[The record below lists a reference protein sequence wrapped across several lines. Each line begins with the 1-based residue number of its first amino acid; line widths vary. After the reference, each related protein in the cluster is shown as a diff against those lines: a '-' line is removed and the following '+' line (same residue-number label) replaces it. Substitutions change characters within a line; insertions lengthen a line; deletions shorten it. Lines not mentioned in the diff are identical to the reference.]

1 MKRRRLENEGR
12 LKLLSGMIAI
22 VVASA
27 GLGMRAQDLILTNP
41 LNVDRTQEVI
51 EIPLQPVL
59 DQLHALPGLASAIV
73 AVDAATGQRV
83 PDQAFA
89 DTIDA
94 EPNKLLLL
102 VQLPAHGTKRII
114 FHIDLD
120 SPQLRTQVFG
130 REAAERK
137 DDFAWENEVVAYRI
151 YGPALEATGEITSG
165 IDVWSKRI
173 PNFVIDNFYK
183 RDAEGARK
191 HDPSLS
197 YHQDNGRGLDSYYVG
212 PTRGCGGT
220 AVFADG
226 KLMVSKNYT
235 KLRIL
240 GNGPIRFSFE
250 VTYAPWNA
258 NGVMVTETKRVTL
271 DAATHLNKIVST
283 YTFDGASP
291 LKLAAGI
298 AVHEGASAEF
308 PAHGSIA
315 AVWDT
320 PQIPSA
326 GRIATGL
333 VADPA
338 QHAKSVEA
346 AGHALL
352 VFTRRSGEPFT
363 YFAGS
368 GWSKADMPTAQ
379 AWNDYLKL
387 ELGQVEHP
395 VEVRWGKR

>member
-12 LKLLSGMIAI
+12 LKLLSGMVAI

-114 FHIDLD
+114 FHIDID

-165 IDVWSKRI
+165 IDVWSKRV

-183 RDAEGARK
+183 RDAEGART

-197 YHQDNGRGLDSYYVG
+197 YHKDNGRGLDSYYVG

-250 VTYAPWNA
+250 VTYAPWIANGLRGNA
-258 NGVMVTETKRVTL
+258 NGVMV
-271 DAATHLNKIVST
+271 
-283 YTFDGASP
+283 
-291 LKLAAGI
+291 
-298 AVHEGASAEF
+298 
-308 PAHGSIA
+308 
-315 AVWDT
+315 
-320 PQIPSA
+320 
-326 GRIATGL
+326 
-333 VADPA
+333 
-338 QHAKSVEA
+338 
-346 AGHALL
+346 
-352 VFTRRSGEPFT
+352 
-363 YFAGS
+363 
-368 GWSKADMPTAQ
+368 
-379 AWNDYLKL
+379 
-387 ELGQVEHP
+387 
-395 VEVRWGKR
+395 

>member
-1 MKRRRLENEGR
+1 ME
-12 LKLLSGMIAI
+12 LLDGIIAI

-27 GLGMRAQDLILTNP
+27 GLGMHAQDLILTNP
-41 LNVDRTQEVI
+41 LNVDRTQKVI
-51 EIPLQPVL
+51 EVPLQQVL
-59 DQLHALPGLASAIV
+59 EQLHAAPAKASAIV
-73 AVDAATGQRV
+73 AEDAATGQRV
-83 PDQAFA
+83 PDQVYAATFGA
-89 DTIDA
+89 APD
-94 EPNKLLLL
+94 KLLLL
-102 VQLPAHGTKRII
+102 VHFSAHGSQRIV
-114 FHIDLD
+114 FRVDPNA
-120 SPQLRTQVFG
+120 SPSRALVFG

-137 DDFAWENEVVAYRI
+137 DDFAWENELVAYRI

-183 RDAEGARK
+183 RDAEGART

-197 YHQDNGRGLDSYYVG
+197 YHKDNGQGLDSYEVG
-212 PTRGCGGT
+212 KSRGCGGT
-220 AVFADG
+220 GVFADG
-226 KLMVSKNYT
+226 KLIVSKNYSSI
-235 KLRIL
+235 RIL

-271 DAATHLNKIVST
+271 DAGTHLNKIEST
-283 YTFDGASP
+283 YTFDGAST
-291 LKLAAGI
+291 LDLAAGI
-298 AVHEGASAEF
+298 SVHEGASAEF

-315 AVWDT
+315 SVWDT

-338 QHAKSVEA
+338 QHAKTVEA
-346 AGHALL
+346 AGHALMI
-352 VFTRRSGEPFT
+352 FTRHSGEPFT

-379 AWNDYLKL
+379 AWNAYLKL
-387 ELGQVEHP
+387 ELEQVEHP
-395 VEVRWGKR
+395 VQVQWSKK

>member
-1 MKRRRLENEGR
+1 MLNG
-12 LKLLSGMIAI
+12 IVAI
-22 VVASA
+22 VVASIA
-27 GLGMRAQDLILTNP
+27 LGTHAQELILVNP

-51 EIPLQPVL
+51 ELPLQPVL

-73 AVDAATGQRV
+73 AVDAATGQPI
-83 PDQAFA
+83 PDQAFS

-94 EPNKLLLL
+94 APNKLLLL
-102 VQLPAHGTKRII
+102 VHLPAHATKRIV
-114 FHIDLD
+114 FHIDIKA
-120 SPQLRTQVFG
+120 PPLRSQVFG

-137 DDFAWENEVVAYRI
+137 DDFAWENELVAYRI

-197 YHQDNGRGLDSYYVG
+197 YHLDNGQGLDSYLVG
-212 PTRGCGGT
+212 PSRGCGGT
-220 AVFADG
+220 GVFADG
-226 KLMVSKNYT
+226 KLIVSKNYT
-235 KLRIL
+235 KLHIL

-250 VTYAPWNA
+250 VTYAPWSA

-271 DAATHLNKIVST
+271 DAGTHLNKIEST
-283 YTFDGASP
+283 YTFDAAST
-291 LKLAAGI
+291 LELAAGI
-298 AVHEGASAEF
+298 AIHEGASAEF

-315 AVWDT
+315 SVWDT
-320 PQIPSA
+320 PQLPSA

-333 VADPA
+333 VADPL

-352 VFTRRSGEPFT
+352 VFTRRSGEQFT

-368 GWSKADMPTAQ
+368 GWSKADMPTAH

-387 ELGQVEHP
+387 QLEQVEHP
-395 VEVRWGKR
+395 VQVLWGKR

>member
-1 MKRRRLENEGR
+1 MLR
-12 LKLLSGMIAI
+12 GMIAI

-27 GLGMRAQDLILTNP
+27 GLGMRAQELILTNP
-41 LNVDRTQEVI
+41 LNVDRTLEVI

-73 AVDAATGQRV
+73 AVDDATGQPV

-94 EPNKLLLL
+94 APDKLLLL
-102 VQLPAHGTKRII
+102 VQLSAHSTKRIV
-114 FHIDLD
+114 FHIDIKV
-120 SPQLRTQVFG
+120 PPLRAQVFG

-137 DDFAWENEVVAYRI
+137 DDFAWENELVAYRI

-183 RDAEGARK
+183 RDAEGART
-191 HDPSLS
+191 HDPALS
-197 YHQDNGRGLDSYYVG
+197 YHRDNGQGLDSYEVG
-212 PTRGCGGT
+212 KSRGCGGT
-220 AVFADG
+220 GVFTDG
-226 KLMVSKNYT
+226 KLIVSKNYSRI
-235 KLRIL
+235 RIL

-271 DAATHLNKIVST
+271 DADTHLNKIVST
-283 YTFDGASP
+283 YTFDGASA
-291 LKLAAGI
+291 LELAAGI

-315 AVWDT
+315 SVWDT

-333 VADPA
+333 VADPT

-363 YFAGS
+363 YYSGS

-387 ELGQVEHP
+387 QLELLEHP
-395 VEVRWGKR
+395 VEVKWNKR

>member
-1 MKRRRLENEGR
+1 MKF
-12 LKLLSGMIAI
+12 LSAFVTFVLFSGT
-22 VVASA
+22 
-27 GLGMRAQDLILTNP
+27 LRTHAQELILTNP

-51 EIPLQPVL
+51 EVPLQPVL

-73 AVDAATGQRV
+73 AVDAATGQPI

-89 DTIDA
+89 DTVGA

-102 VQLPAHGTKRII
+102 VQLPAHGTKRIV
-114 FHIDLD
+114 FHIDIKA
-120 SPQLRTQVFG
+120 PPLRAQVFG

-137 DDFAWENEVVAYRI
+137 DDFAWENELVAYRI

-183 RDAEGARK
+183 RDAEGART

-197 YHQDNGRGLDSYYVG
+197 YHKDNGQGLDSYEVG
-212 PTRGCGGT
+212 KSRGCGGT
-220 AVFADG
+220 GVFQDG
-226 KLMVSKNYT
+226 KLIVSNNYT
-235 KLRIL
+235 KLHIL

-271 DAATHLNKIVST
+271 DAGTHLNKIEST
-283 YTFDGASP
+283 YTFDGASA

-315 AVWDT
+315 SVWDT

-333 VADPA
+333 VADPV

-352 VFTRRSGEPFT
+352 VVTRRSGEHFT

-387 ELGQVEHP
+387 QLEQVEHP
-395 VEVRWGKR
+395 VQVQWSKR

>member
-1 MKRRRLENEGR
+1 MKIFSAL
-12 LKLLSGMIAI
+12 IAL
-22 VVASA
+22 VVALV
-27 GLGMRAQDLILTNP
+27 GQGTHAQELILVNP

-51 EIPLQPVL
+51 EVPLQQVL
-59 DQLHALPGLASAIV
+59 DQLHALPAQASAIV
-73 AVDAATGQRV
+73 AEHAATGQRV
-83 PDQAFA
+83 PNQIYASTLGAAPD
-89 DTIDA
+89 
-94 EPNKLLLL
+94 KLLLL
-102 VQLPAHGTKRII
+102 VQLSARGTQRIV
-114 FHIDLD
+114 FRIDSNA
-120 SPQLRTQVFG
+120 SPSRALVFG

-137 DDFAWENEVVAYRI
+137 DDFAWENELVAYRI

-183 RDAEGARK
+183 RDAEGART

-197 YHQDNGRGLDSYYVG
+197 YHKDNGQGLDSYEVG
-212 PTRGCGGT
+212 KSRGCGGT
-220 AVFADG
+220 GVFADG
-226 KLMVSKNYT
+226 KLIVSKNYT
-235 KLRIL
+235 KFRML

-258 NGVMVTETKRVTL
+258 GGVMVTETKRVTL
-271 DAATHLNKIVST
+271 DAGTHLNKIEST
-283 YTFDGASP
+283 YTFDGVSA
-291 LKLAAGI
+291 LRLAAGI

-315 AVWDT
+315 SVWDT

-333 VADPA
+333 VADPF
-338 QHAKSVEA
+338 QHAKTIDA

-352 VFTRRSGEPFT
+352 VFTRHSGEPFT

-387 ELGQVEHP
+387 ELEQVEHP
-395 VEVRWGKR
+395 VQVQWGKR